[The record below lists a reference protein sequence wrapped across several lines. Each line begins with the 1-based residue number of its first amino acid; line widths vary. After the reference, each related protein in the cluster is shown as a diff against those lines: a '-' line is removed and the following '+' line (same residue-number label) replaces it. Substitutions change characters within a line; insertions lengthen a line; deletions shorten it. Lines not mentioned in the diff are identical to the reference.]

1 MWERL
6 NNRLPVLPFTLVL
19 FLFVGGCR
27 AEQPAADEPS
37 TQPTVTE
44 TVTPTVVTPAK
55 ETQRSTKFALENTPQ
70 GVRISSD
77 GRGSILRSTT
87 PLVSANQQ
95 NAPVVKIPLNTLEVT
110 DNQVAH
116 NATYYYLQVEGD
128 RVLNRQ
134 TITTPNPPLPV
145 LQNPSILI
153 DKIHYYLEVREG
165 ERAVK
170 RYPVVLGGKPKN
182 RKLHSDNASTPE
194 GFYRIYNLQPNA
206 TYHKAFDIDYPTAID
221 RFRYDFARA
230 HMNIGSPDIGG
241 EIQIHGYGI
250 PYNWTWGCIGLRNED
265 MDEMFSHPE
274 IRAGTKV
281 EIVGPTLTREDLTS
295 IRLKRPPHAIKKI
308 QNKLKQLGFDPGAA
322 DGSIG
327 PSTQT
332 ALGLFQLQR
341 GLPVTCQ
348 LDARTVESL
357 DL

>member
-1 MWERL
+1 MPERL
-6 NNRLPVLPFTLVL
+6 KTRLTILPITLVL
-19 FLFVGGCR
+19 FLFVSGCR
-27 AEQPAADEPS
+27 SEQPVADDA
-37 TQPTVTE
+37 
-44 TVTPTVVTPAK
+44 TPKLAVTPAEK
-55 ETQRSTKFALENTPQ
+55 PTAVPSPEESPIPTRFALKNTPQ
-70 GVRISSD
+70 GVQISSD
-77 GRGSILRSTT
+77 GRGYVLRSTT
-87 PLVSANQQ
+87 PLVSTDRGT
-95 NAPVVKIPLNTLEVT
+95 APIVEIPLGSERIT
-110 DNQVAH
+110 DTQIAH
-116 NATYYYLQVEGD
+116 NATYYYLQVEGE

-134 TITTPNPPLPV
+134 TIRTPNPPLPS
-145 LQNPSILI
+145 LRNPSILV
-153 DKIHYYLEVREG
+153 DKVHYYLEIRDGREM
-165 ERAVK
+165 VK

-194 GFYRIYNLQPNA
+194 GFYRIYNLQSNA
-206 TYHKAFDIDYPTAID
+206 TYHKAFDIDYPTAVD
-221 RFRYDFARA
+221 RFRYDFART

-274 IRAGTKV
+274 IDAGTQV
-281 EIVGPTLTREDLTS
+281 EIVGPALRREDLAS
-295 IRLKRPPHAIKKI
+295 IRLPRSPQTVKNI